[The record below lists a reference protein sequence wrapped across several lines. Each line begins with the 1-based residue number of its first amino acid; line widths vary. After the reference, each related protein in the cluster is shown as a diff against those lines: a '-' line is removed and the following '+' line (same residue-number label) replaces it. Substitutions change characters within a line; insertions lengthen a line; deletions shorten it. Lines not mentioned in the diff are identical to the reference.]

1 MKGDSNY
8 EIKKGKCTASKSTGN
23 CISETRSNVSKQCL
37 LLYLSSTQ
45 DAGSIENDEECK
57 IMEWLSE
64 KFTKYVIKAGAV
76 PEELYA
82 IYQYGFQIG
91 LEMFCCF
98 ITCLIMAI
106 YLHMILEFIVF
117 TTVFM
122 LLRTYAGGIHLNSFW
137 SCYLCSVVIQTAVLI
152 ISSIYLLPTSL
163 AWIFIVTS
171 SALILKYTPVE
182 TINKELDNNEKL
194 HCRKITK
201 RIMATIILFTGGCT
215 LSGIHEMASFIAW
228 ILVMVWISQY
238 IGLIKFKIE
247 KNKDKR
253 G

>member
-8 EIKKGKCTASKSTGN
+8 EIKKGKSTASKSTGN

-64 KFTKYVIKAGAV
+64 K
-76 PEELYA
+76 
-82 IYQYGFQIG
+82 
-91 LEMFCCF
+91 
-98 ITCLIMAI
+98 
-106 YLHMILEFIVF
+106 F